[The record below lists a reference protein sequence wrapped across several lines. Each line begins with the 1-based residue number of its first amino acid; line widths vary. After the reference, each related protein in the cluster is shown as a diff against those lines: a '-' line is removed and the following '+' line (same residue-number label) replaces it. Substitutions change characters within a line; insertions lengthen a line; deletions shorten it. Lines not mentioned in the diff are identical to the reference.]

1 MKKEVNVCRLIKMKY
16 PIGPHTPLRNGIV
29 NKVKLKA
36 FSINELLNY
45 DKHHKL
51 TNNEA
56 INKIILKC
64 SRSKSNTNIL
74 RSQETQPMMKTSSLH
89 LPKLQIKHNKNLSQ
103 MNIPHVSNSTKAKRK
118 KIETSLNKS
127 MGTISTTNN
136 GTTMNRNKSMSDLSN
151 KTSIV
156 RVKGYSILS
165 KKGKNI
171 KCMKNMYQKNN
182 FDNIIAKNELISNVL
197 GTISLFCITSGHGEY
212 GNEISRCLKKFML
225 NHFEKDNDL
234 SASSSKDNFYTIL
247 SHSFERAL
255 ESMKPSFNEGSLA
268 LSGSSCILV
277 LLPLTSANKIY
288 CANVGDCRCVLYS
301 MNNSIPLSYDHK
313 PTIPSEKERIEKSGG
328 IVMANRVFIKGTNY
342 PGLLNT
348 RSIGDTIYNEIG
360 VISEPEVIECDLVR
374 ENAKCI
380 VIGNDALWSVLD
392 NEEVGKVIRR
402 YLHIN
407 DVEGAN
413 KAIVEKARSKSVKK
427 LEEINVVVVFLTGGR
442 N

>member
-16 PIGPHTPLRNGIV
+16 PIGPHTPLRNGIA
-29 NKVKLKA
+29 NKVKQKA

-74 RSQETQPMMKTSSLH
+74 HPQESQTSLKTSSLH

-103 MNIPHVSNSTKAKRK
+103 MSIPFISNSTKAKK
-118 KIETSLNKS
+118 KKVDTLLNKS
-127 MGTISTTNN
+127 MAITSIPNN
-136 GTTMNRNKSMSDLSN
+136 GNTLNRNKSMNDISN

-156 RVKGYSILS
+156 RIRGYSMLS
-165 KKGKNI
+165 KRGKNI
-171 KCMKNMYQKNN
+171 KIMKNMYQKNI
-182 FDNIIAKNELISNVL
+182 FDNIIAKSELISKVL

-212 GNEISRCLKKFML
+212 GNEISRFIKTFML

-234 SASSSKDNFYTIL
+234 SASTNKDNFYTML
-247 SHSFERAL
+247 SHSFDKAL
-255 ESMKPSFNEGSLA
+255 QSMKALFNEGSIA
-268 LSGSSCILV
+268 LSGTSCVLV
-277 LLPLTSANKIY
+277 LLPLNSSNKIY

-301 MNNSIPLSYDHK
+301 INNSIPLSYEHK
-313 PTIPSEKERIEKSGG
+313 PSIPSERERIEKNGG
-328 IVMANRVFIKGTNY
+328 IIMTNRVFIKGTNF

-380 VIGNDALWSVLD
+380 VLGNDSLWSVLD
-392 NEEVGKVIRR
+392 NEEVGRVIRR